1 MFYLICSFLLFYAT
15 SSFIYLFIH
24 LLIYLFIHLLIY
36 LLIYSFIH
44 LSICLFIYSFVYSIV
59 SSTTVGKERNGSKDD
74 KESSKDR
81 DNRQSRVS
89 RARITTTASLPLSLP
104 LMEDETVLKNNIAI
118 NNSPFKVGQKVL
130 VDSGKN
136 ILWDARVVELRAG
149 KL

>member
-1 MFYLICSFLLFYAT
+1 MSHHHLFFHSLIDLL
-15 SSFIYLFIH
+15 IYLFIVH
-24 LLIYLFIHLLIY
+24 LLIYLFVY
-36 LLIYSFIH
+36 LFIH
-44 LSICLFIYSFVYSIV
+44 LSICLFIFIFIYSFVYSIV

-104 LMEDETVLKNNIAI
+104 LMEDEIVLKNNIAI

-136 ILWDARVVELRAG
+136 LLWDARVVELRAG

>member
-1 MFYLICSFLLFYAT
+1 MLFYVT
-15 SSFIYLFIH
+15 SSFIYLI
-24 LLIYLFIHLLIY
+24 IY
-36 LLIYSFIH
+36 LLIDLLTCLFIYIF
-44 LSICLFIYSFVYSIV
+44 ICLFLYSFVYSIV

-104 LMEDETVLKNNIAI
+104 LMEDEMVLKNNIAI

-136 ILWDARVVELRAG
+136 LLWDARVVELRAG
-149 KL
+149 KR